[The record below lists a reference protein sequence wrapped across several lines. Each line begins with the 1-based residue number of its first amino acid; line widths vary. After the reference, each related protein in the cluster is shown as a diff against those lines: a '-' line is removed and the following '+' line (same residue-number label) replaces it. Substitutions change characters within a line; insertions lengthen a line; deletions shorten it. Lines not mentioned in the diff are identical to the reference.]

1 MFWKTHVFGSVFLG
15 SVFAK
20 VSQIPCFCCF
30 FKWKLRGDFQVVV
43 LKAAKTRGFCM
54 VDLCKVKQQ
63 ASGNDHPN
71 DCDSSNISHRPPPPP
86 PPPRPHRTTKQH
98 KKMKKTKT
106 KRKNKSHSHGRH
118 QPPPHP
124 PPTTAPHHTT
134 KQHKKMKKTKRKNT
148 SHTSHDRTAPPNST
162 RRFRKI
168 TAHRKE
174 RELQV
179 EAGMCRKSRDGPNT
193 AKNDGNAT
201 DTENTEKHDAKG

>member
-1 MFWKTHVFGSVFLG
+1 MVSTSWNYNYKGARTFESGLGMPRGYMASVEDALEQPTKSSIRTKTSRIRMDV
-15 SVFAK
+15 
-20 VSQIPCFCCF
+20 
-30 FKWKLRGDFQVVV
+30 
-43 LKAAKTRGFCM
+43 
-54 VDLCKVKQQ
+54 
-63 ASGNDHPN
+63 
-71 DCDSSNISHRPPPPP
+71 ISPPPPP
-86 PPPRPHRTTKQH
+86 PHPPPRPHR
-98 KKMKKTKT
+98 
-106 KRKNKSHSHGRH
+106 
-118 QPPPHP
+118 
-124 PPTTAPHHTT
+124 TT